1 MVYFL
6 LALALVL
13 LVFGVIFSVIPPLP
27 GPILSYIGLLVVHF
41 SDADASFSTF
51 GLIFWTVMVIAI
63 TVADYILPIM
73 ATKKFGGTKAG
84 VWGGVIGALAGF
96 ILPIPFG
103 VIIGPLVGAIVGDL
117 IGGNHYKAAMRSG
130 FGSFIGFL
138 IATGLKVFVAF
149 GIGIAVVLKIGQYAW
164 QLFS

>member
-1 MVYFL
+1 MTYLL
-6 LALALVL
+6 LAIAIL
-13 LVFGVIFSVIPPLP
+13 LIVGGLIFSVIPPLP
-27 GPILSYIGLLVVHF
+27 GPVLSYGALLIIHF
-41 SDADASFSTF
+41 SNVDASFSVF

-103 VIIGPLVGAIVGDL
+103 IIVGPLIGAIIGDL
-117 IGGNHYKAAMRSG
+117 IGGNHYKAAMKSG
-130 FGSFIGFL
+130 FGSFVGFI
-138 IATGLKVFVAF
+138 IATGLKVFVAL
-149 GIGIAVVLKIGQYAW
+149 GIAIAVVLKIGQYAW

>member
-1 MVYFL
+1 
-6 LALALVL
+6 
-13 LVFGVIFSVIPPLP
+13 
-27 GPILSYIGLLVVHF
+27 
-41 SDADASFSTF
+41 
-51 GLIFWTVMVIAI
+51 MVIAI

-73 ATKKFGGTKAG
+73 ATKKFGGTEAG